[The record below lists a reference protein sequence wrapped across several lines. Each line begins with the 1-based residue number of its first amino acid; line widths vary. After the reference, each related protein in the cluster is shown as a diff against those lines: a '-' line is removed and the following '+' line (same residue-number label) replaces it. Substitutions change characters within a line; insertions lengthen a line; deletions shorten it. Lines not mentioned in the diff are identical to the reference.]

1 MPLLIV
7 LLRVLLLLLL
17 PTLAQAS
24 SLPLL
29 ASDTPLLPGPAM
41 HVWADPEGLA
51 DIHSV
56 RQLPESAW
64 QPVARRD
71 ASFGYSTHAY
81 WLRFSLHNPA
91 DNAINWVLLIGN
103 PLLDTL
109 DAYGLDDGRVYQ
121 AGDQRPFDQRWVNH
135 RQLVLPFSLA
145 AGEERELI
153 LRMQTDGSANLSASL
168 MSSQAFNQYEQRMLL
183 LQGLFFGAL
192 LVMMIYNL
200 SIFIITRDRNYLWY
214 SLFVASFSFYQFI
227 QLGFALQWFWPESLT
242 WQQMSFPFSSALA
255 TLFGVLFTHGVLD
268 LKNHHRA
275 YSWIC
280 HGLIGCSL
288 LVMALAVAAPYL
300 VALIGS
306 FVLLLVCAIFGCIFT
321 VLRWRDGYPP
331 AKLFALGW
339 SALIIASLFSVLSGT
354 GLIANS
360 LLTLHAQ
367 QIGSLFELVIFS
379 IALGSRIRLAQNA
392 QQEAQ
397 AQLFANEHQ
406 LRLEQAKSLDLQQQI
421 NEGLEARVQERTASL
436 QQALQALSIANRQLA
451 ELSRRDSLTGLLN
464 RQVLDE
470 ELERLLAQAK
480 RSQQPISMLMM
491 DLDHFKKVND
501 LHGHLVGD
509 ACLQHAALR
518 MQQRMRSNDLL
529 VRFGGEE
536 FAAVLCDTHQSGAMD
551 LAEQLRAD
559 LASHPCMHQ
568 GLSIDLSLSIGV
580 YTRSRQAPT
589 ANASSCYGT
598 LTKRSIKPRPPGVT
612 GLLATRRAP
621 WTMPDS
627 TTPIASA
634 RPAPPADQPIH
645 ADAHHARG
653 AADDCRTSSG
663 EWPLLR

>member
-1 MPLLIV
+1 MIA

-17 PTLAQAS
+17 PALGQAA

-29 ASDTPLLPGPAM
+29 ASDSPLLPGPAM

-71 ASFGYSTHAY
+71 ASFGYSKHAY

-91 DNAINWVLLIGN
+91 DEAIDWVLLIGN
-103 PLLDTL
+103 PLLDFL
-109 DAYGLDDGRVYQ
+109 DAYGLDGDRVYR
-121 AGDQRPFDQRWVNH
+121 AGDQRPFDERWVTH

-153 LRMQTDGSANLSASL
+153 LRMQTNGSANLSASL
-168 MSSQAFNQYEQRMLL
+168 MSSEGFNHHEQRMLL

-192 LVMMIYNL
+192 LVMLIYNL
-200 SIFIITRDRNYLWY
+200 SIFVITRDRNYLWY
-214 SLFVASFSFYQFI
+214 SLFVACFSFYQFI
-227 QLGFALQWFWPESLT
+227 QLGFALQWLWPQALA
-242 WQQMSFPFSSALA
+242 WHQLSFPLSSALA
-255 TLFGVLFTHGVLD
+255 TLFGILFTYGVLD
-268 LKNHHRA
+268 LKTGPAA
-275 YSWIC
+275 YTWIC
-280 HGLIGCSL
+280 RTLMACSV
-288 LVMALAVAAPYL
+288 LVIVLAFCAPYT

-306 FVLLLVCAIFGCIFT
+306 FVLVVVCAVFACLFT
-321 VLRWRDGYPP
+321 LLRWRDGYQP

-339 SALIIASLFSVLSGT
+339 SALILASLFSILSGT
-354 GLIANS
+354 GIIANS

-379 IALGSRIRLAQNA
+379 IALGSRIRLAQHA
-392 QQEAQ
+392 QQRAQ
-397 AQLFANEHQ
+397 EQLYANEHE
-406 LRLEQAKSLDLQQQI
+406 LRLEQAKSLDLQKQI
-421 NEGLEARVQERTASL
+421 NEGLEARVEERTASL
-436 QQALQALSIANRQLA
+436 QKALQELSTANRQLA
-451 ELSRRDSLTGLLN
+451 ELSRRDSLTGLFN
-464 RQVLDE
+464 RQVLNE
-470 ELERLLAQAK
+470 ELERMLAQAK
-480 RSQQPISMLMM
+480 RSQQPIAMLMM

-501 LHGHLVGD
+501 QHGHLVGD

-536 FAAVLCDTHQSGAMD
+536 FAAVLCDTDQSGAMD

-580 YTRSRQAPT
+580 YTLIPDVGSDREQLLRHADQALYQ
-589 ANASSCYGT
+589 AKAAGRNKVISYE
-598 LTKRSIKPRPPGVT
+598 
-612 GLLATRRAP
+612 
-621 WTMPDS
+621 
-627 TTPIASA
+627 ASA
-634 RPAPPADQPIH
+634 L
-645 ADAHHARG
+645 
-653 AADDCRTSSG
+653 DDV
-663 EWPLLR
+663 

>member
-1 MPLLIV
+1 LIA

-17 PTLAQAS
+17 PALGQAA

-29 ASDTPLLPGPAM
+29 ASDSPLLPGPAM

-71 ASFGYSTHAY
+71 ASFGYSKHAY

-91 DNAINWVLLIGN
+91 DEAINWVLLIGN
-103 PLLDTL
+103 PLLDFL
-109 DAYGLDDGRVYQ
+109 DAYGLDGERVYR
-121 AGDQRPFDQRWVNH
+121 AGDQRPFDERWVNH

-153 LRMQTDGSANLSASL
+153 LRMQTNGSANLSASL
-168 MSSQAFNQYEQRMLL
+168 MSSEGFTHYEQRMLL

-192 LVMMIYNL
+192 LVMLIYNL
-200 SIFIITRDRNYLWY
+200 SIFVITRDRNYLWY
-214 SLFVASFSFYQFI
+214 SLFVACFSFYQFI
-227 QLGFALQWFWPESLT
+227 QLGFALQWLWPQALA
-242 WQQMSFPFSSALA
+242 WHQLSFPLSSALA
-255 TLFGVLFTHGVLD
+255 TLFGILFTYGVLD
-268 LKNHHRA
+268 LKTGPAA
-275 YSWIC
+275 YTWIC
-280 HGLIGCSL
+280 RALMACSV
-288 LVMALAVAAPYL
+288 LVIVLALCAPYT

-306 FVLLLVCAIFGCIFT
+306 FVLVVVCAVFACLFT
-321 VLRWRDGYPP
+321 LLRWRDGYQP

-339 SALIIASLFSVLSGT
+339 SALILASLFSILSGT
-354 GLIANS
+354 GIIANS

-379 IALGSRIRLAQNA
+379 IALGSRIRLAQHA
-392 QQEAQ
+392 QQRAQ
-397 AQLFANEHQ
+397 EQLYANEHE
-406 LRLEQAKSLDLQQQI
+406 LRLEQAKSLDLQKQI
-421 NEGLEARVQERTASL
+421 NEGLEARVEERTASL
-436 QQALQALSIANRQLA
+436 QKALQELSTANRQLA
-451 ELSRRDSLTGLLN
+451 ELSRRDSLTGLFN
-464 RQVLDE
+464 RQVLNE
-470 ELERLLAQAK
+470 ELERMLAQAK
-480 RSQQPISMLMM
+480 RSQQPIAMLMM

-501 LHGHLVGD
+501 QHGHLVGD

-536 FAAVLCDTHQSGAMD
+536 FAAVLCDTDQSGAMD

-580 YTRSRQAPT
+580 YTLIPDAGSDREQLLRHADQAL
-589 ANASSCYGT
+589 Y
-598 LTKRSIKPRPPGVT
+598 
-612 GLLATRRAP
+612 RAKAAGRNKV
-621 WTMPDS
+621 
-627 TTPIASA
+627 IGYEASA
-634 RPAPPADQPIH
+634 L
-645 ADAHHARG
+645 
-653 AADDCRTSSG
+653 DDV
-663 EWPLLR
+663 

>member
-1 MPLLIV
+1 MHLCRVRQHLCHGMPVLIV

-17 PTLAQAS
+17 PMLAQAT
-24 SLPLL
+24 SLPLQE
-29 ASDTPLLPGPAM
+29 SHTPLLPGPSM
-41 HVWADPEGLA
+41 HVWVDPEGLA

-81 WLRFSLHNPA
+81 WLRFSLHNPT
-91 DNAINWVLLIGN
+91 DNAINWMLLIGN

-109 DAYGLDDGRVYQ
+109 DAYGLGDGLVYQ
-121 AGDQRPFDQRWVNH
+121 AGDQRPFHQRWINH
-135 RQLVLPFSLA
+135 RQLVLPFALA

-153 LRMQTDGSANLSASL
+153 LRMQTDGSANLSAIL
-168 MSSQAFNQYEQRMLL
+168 MSSQAFSQYEQRMLL

-255 TLFGVLFTHGVLD
+255 TLFGILFTHGVLD

-306 FVLLLVCAIFGCIFT
+306 FVLLFVCAIFGCIFT
-321 VLRWRDGYPP
+321 ALRWRDGYPP

-354 GLIANS
+354 GLLANS

-367 QIGSLFELVIFS
+367 QIGSLLELVIFS
-379 IALGSRIRLAQNA
+379 IALGLRIRLAQNA

-406 LRLEQAKSLDLQQQI
+406 LRLEQAKSLDLQHQI

-436 QQALQALSIANRQLA
+436 QQALQELSIANRQLA

-470 ELERLLAQAK
+470 ELARLLAQAK

-501 LHGHLVGD
+501 QHGHLVGD

-536 FAAVLCDTHQSGAMD
+536 FAAVLCDTPKSGAMD

-559 LASHPCMHQ
+559 LASHPCLHQ

-580 YTRSRQAPT
+580 YTLTPGPNSDREQLLRHADQALYQ
-589 ANASSCYGT
+589 AKAAGRNRVVGYE
-598 LTKRSIKPRPPGVT
+598 
-612 GLLATRRAP
+612 
-621 WTMPDS
+621 
-627 TTPIASA
+627 ASA
-634 RPAPPADQPIH
+634 LH
-645 ADAHHARG
+645 G
-653 AADDCRTSSG
+653 A
-663 EWPLLR
+663 

>member
-29 ASDTPLLPGPAM
+29 ASDNLLLPGPAM

-91 DNAINWVLLIGN
+91 DNTINWVLLIGN

-121 AGDQRPFDQRWVNH
+121 AGDQRPFHQRWVNH

-280 HGLIGCSL
+280 HSQCNFRLHL
-288 LVMALAVAAPYL
+288 HRAALARWLPAGQAFCPGL
-300 VALIGS
+300 VS
-306 FVLLLVCAIFGCIFT
+306 TDYRQPVQ
-321 VLRWRDGYPP
+321 RDQR
-331 AKLFALGW
+331 
-339 SALIIASLFSVLSGT
+339 
-354 GLIANS
+354 
-360 LLTLHAQ
+360 H
-367 QIGSLFELVIFS
+367 
-379 IALGSRIRLAQNA
+379 RLA
-392 QQEAQ
+392 
-397 AQLFANEHQ
+397 
-406 LRLEQAKSLDLQQQI
+406 
-421 NEGLEARVQERTASL
+421 
-436 QQALQALSIANRQLA
+436 RQ
-451 ELSRRDSLTGLLN
+451 
-464 RQVLDE
+464 
-470 ELERLLAQAK
+470 
-480 RSQQPISMLMM
+480 
-491 DLDHFKKVND
+491 
-501 LHGHLVGD
+501 
-509 ACLQHAALR
+509 
-518 MQQRMRSNDLL
+518 
-529 VRFGGEE
+529 
-536 FAAVLCDTHQSGAMD
+536 FAAN
-551 LAEQLRAD
+551 
-559 LASHPCMHQ
+559 P
-568 GLSIDLSLSIGV
+568 
-580 YTRSRQAPT
+580 
-589 ANASSCYGT
+589 
-598 LTKRSIKPRPPGVT
+598 
-612 GLLATRRAP
+612 
-621 WTMPDS
+621 
-627 TTPIASA
+627 A
-634 RPAPPADQPIH
+634 RPADRQPA
-645 ADAHHARG
+645 
-653 AADDCRTSSG
+653 
-663 EWPLLR
+663 

>member
-1 MPLLIV
+1 LIA

-17 PTLAQAS
+17 PALGQAA

-29 ASDTPLLPGPAM
+29 ASDSPLLPGPAM

-71 ASFGYSTHAY
+71 ASFGYSKHAY

-91 DNAINWVLLIGN
+91 DEAIDWVLLIGN
-103 PLLDTL
+103 PLLDFL
-109 DAYGLDDGRVYQ
+109 DAYGLDGDRVYR
-121 AGDQRPFDQRWVNH
+121 AGDQRPFDERWVTH

-153 LRMQTDGSANLSASL
+153 LRMQTNGSANLSASL
-168 MSSQAFNQYEQRMLL
+168 MSSEGFNHHEQRMLL

-192 LVMMIYNL
+192 LVMLIYNL
-200 SIFIITRDRNYLWY
+200 SIFVITRDRNYLWY
-214 SLFVASFSFYQFI
+214 SLFVACFSFYQFI
-227 QLGFALQWFWPESLT
+227 QLGFALQWLWPQALA
-242 WQQMSFPFSSALA
+242 WHQLSFPLSSALA
-255 TLFGVLFTHGVLD
+255 TLFGILFTYGVLD
-268 LKNHHRA
+268 LKTGPAA
-275 YSWIC
+275 YTWIC
-280 HGLIGCSL
+280 RTLMACSV
-288 LVMALAVAAPYL
+288 LVIVLAFCAPYT

-306 FVLLLVCAIFGCIFT
+306 FVLVVVCAVFACLFT
-321 VLRWRDGYPP
+321 LLRWRDGYQP

-339 SALIIASLFSVLSGT
+339 SALILASLFSILSGT
-354 GLIANS
+354 GIIANS

-379 IALGSRIRLAQNA
+379 IALGSRIRLAQHA
-392 QQEAQ
+392 QQRAQ
-397 AQLFANEHQ
+397 EQLYANEHE
-406 LRLEQAKSLDLQQQI
+406 LRLEQAKSLDLQKQI
-421 NEGLEARVQERTASL
+421 NEGLEARVEERTASL
-436 QQALQALSIANRQLA
+436 QKALQELSTANRQLA
-451 ELSRRDSLTGLLN
+451 ELSRRDSLTGLFN
-464 RQVLDE
+464 RQVLNE
-470 ELERLLAQAK
+470 ELERMLAQAK
-480 RSQQPISMLMM
+480 RSQQPIAMLMM

-501 LHGHLVGD
+501 QHGHLVGD

-536 FAAVLCDTHQSGAMD
+536 FAAVLCDTDQSGAMD

-580 YTRSRQAPT
+580 YTLIPDVGSDREQLLRHADQALYQ
-589 ANASSCYGT
+589 AKAAGRNKVISYE
-598 LTKRSIKPRPPGVT
+598 
-612 GLLATRRAP
+612 
-621 WTMPDS
+621 
-627 TTPIASA
+627 ASA
-634 RPAPPADQPIH
+634 L
-645 ADAHHARG
+645 
-653 AADDCRTSSG
+653 DDV
-663 EWPLLR
+663 

>member
-1 MPLLIV
+1 MHLCRVRQHPCHGMPLLIV
-7 LLRVLLLLLL
+7 LLRVLLLLLM
-17 PTLAQAS
+17 PTLAQAT

-29 ASDTPLLPGPAM
+29 ASDTPLLPGPVM
-41 HVWADPEGLA
+41 QVRADPEGLA

-91 DNAINWVLLIGN
+91 DEAIDWVLLIGN
-103 PLLDTL
+103 PLLDML
-109 DAYGLDDGRVYQ
+109 DAYGLDGDHVYQ
-121 AGDQRPFDQRWVNH
+121 AGDQRPFNQRWVNH

-168 MSSQAFNQYEQRMLL
+168 MSAQAFNQHEQRMLL

-214 SLFVASFSFYQFI
+214 SLFVASFSLYQFI
-227 QLGFALQWFWPESLT
+227 QLGFALQWLWPESLA

-255 TLFGVLFTHGVLD
+255 TLFGVLFAYGVLD
-268 LKNHHRA
+268 LKNQHPT

-280 HGLIGCSL
+280 RGLIGSSL
-288 LVMALAVAAPYL
+288 LVMVLALVAPYL

-367 QIGSLFELVIFS
+367 QIGSLLELVIFS
-379 IALGSRIRLAQNA
+379 IALGSRIRLAQHA
-392 QQEAQ
+392 QQLAQ
-397 AQLFANEHQ
+397 EQLYANEHQ
-406 LRLEQAKSLDLQQQI
+406 LRLGQAKSLDLQQQI
-421 NEGLEARVQERTASL
+421 NEGLEARVEERTASL
-436 QQALQALSIANRQLA
+436 QKALQELSTANRQLA
-451 ELSRRDSLTGLLN
+451 ELSRRDSLTGLFN
-464 RQVLDE
+464 RQVLNE
-470 ELERLLAQAK
+470 ELERMLAQAK
-480 RSQQPISMLMM
+480 RSQRPLAMLMM

-501 LHGHLVGD
+501 QHGHLVGD
-509 ACLQHAALR
+509 ACLQHTALR

-536 FAAVLCDTHQSGAMD
+536 FAAVLCDTDQSGAMD

-568 GLSIDLSLSIGV
+568 GLSINLSLSIGV
-580 YTRSRQAPT
+580 YTLIPDAGSDREQ
-589 ANASSCYGT
+589 
-598 LTKRSIKPRPPGVT
+598 
-612 GLLATRRAP
+612 LLRRA
-621 WTMPDS
+621 DQALYQAKAAGRNKV
-627 TTPIASA
+627 IGYEASA
-634 RPAPPADQPIH
+634 L
-645 ADAHHARG
+645 
-653 AADDCRTSSG
+653 DDV
-663 EWPLLR
+663 

>member
-1 MPLLIV
+1 MHLCRVRQHPCHGMPLLIV
-7 LLRVLLLLLL
+7 LLRILLLLLL
-17 PTLAQAS
+17 PTLAQAT

-29 ASDTPLLPGPAM
+29 AIDTPLLPGPVM
-41 HVWADPEGLA
+41 QVWSDPEGLA

-91 DNAINWVLLIGN
+91 DTTINWVLLIGN

-109 DAYGLDDGRVYQ
+109 DAYGLEDGRVYQ
-121 AGDQRPFDQRWVNH
+121 AGDQRPFHHRWVNH

-168 MSSQAFNQYEQRMLL
+168 MSTHAFNQHEQLMLL

-214 SLFVASFSFYQFI
+214 SLFVASFSLYQFI
-227 QLGFALQWFWPESLT
+227 QLGFALQWLWPESLT

-255 TLFGVLFTHGVLD
+255 TLFGVLFTYGVLD
-268 LKNHHRA
+268 LKNQHRA
-275 YSWIC
+275 YSWVSY
-280 HGLIGCSL
+280 GLVGSSL
-288 LVMALAVAAPYL
+288 LVMMLALAAPYL

-306 FVLLLVCAIFGCIFT
+306 FVLLLACAISGCIFT

-367 QIGSLFELVIFS
+367 QIGSLLELVIFS
-379 IALGSRIRLAQNA
+379 IALGTRIRLAQSE
-392 QQEAQ
+392 QQIAQ
-397 AQLFANEHQ
+397 ARLFANEHQ
-406 LRLEQAKSLDLQQQI
+406 LRMEQAKSLELQRQI
-421 NEGLEARVQERTASL
+421 NEGLETRVQERTASL
-436 QQALQALSIANRQLA
+436 QQALEELSSANQRLA
-451 ELSRRDSLTGLLN
+451 ELSRHDNLTGLFN
-464 RQVLDE
+464 RQVLNE
-470 ELERLLAQAK
+470 ELERMLAQAR
-480 RSQQPISMLMM
+480 RSQQPIAMLMM

-501 LHGHLVGD
+501 AYGHLVGD
-509 ACLQHAALR
+509 ACLQHAAQR

-536 FAAVLCDTHQSGAMD
+536 FAAVLCDTDQAGAMD
-551 LAEQLRAD
+551 LAEQLRTD
-559 LASHPCMHQ
+559 LAKHPCLHQ
-568 GLSIDLSLSIGV
+568 DLRIDLSLSIGV
-580 YTRSRQAPT
+580 YALIPD
-589 ANASSCYGT
+589 ASSD
-598 LTKRSIKPRPPGVT
+598 REQ
-612 GLLATRRAP
+612 LLRH
-621 WTMPDS
+621 
-627 TTPIASA
+627 
-634 RPAPPADQPIH
+634 ADQ
-645 ADAHHARG
+645 ALYQAK
-653 AADDCRTSSG
+653 AAGRNRVVAYNATAPDGR
-663 EWPLLR
+663 